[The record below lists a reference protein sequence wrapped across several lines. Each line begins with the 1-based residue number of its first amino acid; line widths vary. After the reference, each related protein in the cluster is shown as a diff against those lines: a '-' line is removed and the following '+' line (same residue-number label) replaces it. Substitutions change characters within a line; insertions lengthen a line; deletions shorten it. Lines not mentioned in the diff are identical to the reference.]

1 VSDSASHS
9 EPAGAFEVEIVP
21 EVEPKRFALGER
33 FQRGLLLRG
42 SKYIFPS
49 TTDDWRT
56 GLVGL
61 LRPQGPSE
69 PERVWLVSP
78 AVLNTP
84 MPLPQGPQAGK
95 ETALAL
101 ALDALPAEG
110 TAARFEEG
118 TGVPTVLFSPQG
130 AQGGPLATPSLVDEL
145 RATLAYSDEELATQ
159 SPGDAYASLADDADV
174 RDFFKILRE
183 HVPRVWVT
191 QAVIALC
198 VLIWLA
204 QVANGIDPTAPAVSA
219 LLAWGSNQPG
229 LSLGAQPW
237 RLLSAGFLHGG
248 ILHLALNM
256 YVLWHLGMLGERL
269 FGHRSYLA
277 VYLAAIVGGF
287 IASAAWNPT
296 GPSVGAS
303 GGIFGVCGAIL
314 GFVLMRRNA
323 LPRQAFL
330 HVGRTMGFF
339 VVANL
344 GLTLWLSA
352 ALPIDNAGHVGGLIV
367 GFLAGLF
374 LSRELPVDPALERRR
389 MFRLPVVGLA
399 LGLLFAGAWQLPS
412 VARQRANGGQEV
424 WASFYGLADA
434 WVSLETSRTPQAFAT
449 LRETLA
455 GLRATTSGVAPP
467 LREQLLE
474 TLGSLERLVES
485 AESAGDGRVREDLM
499 TDFDERFRAL
509 QKALSL

>member
-1 VSDSASHS
+1 MSDSSSHS
-9 EPAGAFEVEIVP
+9 EPAGAFEVPIVP
-21 EVEPKRFALGER
+21 ESEAKRFALGER

-61 LRPQGPSE
+61 LRPEGPSE
-69 PERVWLVSP
+69 AERLWLVSP

-84 MPLPQGPQAGK
+84 MPLPQGAQAGK

-118 TGVPTVLFSPQG
+118 TGVPTVLFAPEGVQS
-130 AQGGPLATPSLVDEL
+130 GPLATPALANEL
-145 RATLAYSDEELATQ
+145 RATLAYSDEELAGQ
-159 SPGDAYASLADDADV
+159 SPGDAYASLAGNAEV
-174 RDFFKILRE
+174 RDFFGILRKA
-183 HVPRVWVT
+183 VPRVWVT
-191 QAVIALC
+191 QTVIALC

-204 QVANGIDPTAPAVSA
+204 QVAGGIHTTSPAVSA

-256 YVLWHLGMLGERL
+256 YVLWQLGQLGERL
-269 FGHRSYLA
+269 FGHRGYVA
-277 VYLAAIVGGF
+277 VYAAAIVGGF
-287 IASAAWNPT
+287 IASSVWNPT

-303 GGIFGVCGAIL
+303 GGIFGLCGAIL
-314 GFVLMRRNA
+314 AFVLIRRSA
-323 LPRQAFL
+323 LPRQVFL
-330 HVGRTMGFF
+330 SVGRTMGFF
-339 VVANL
+339 VIANL
-344 GLTLWLSA
+344 GLTLWLST

-389 MFRLPVVGLA
+389 IVRLPVVALA
-399 LGLLFAGAWQLPS
+399 MGLLFAGAWAVPS
-412 VARQRANGGQEV
+412 VARQRAHGGQEV
-424 WASFYGLADA
+424 WSSLYGLADA
-434 WVSLETSRTPQAFAT
+434 GFALGTTRTPEEFAK
-449 LRETLA
+449 LREVVSE
-455 GLRATTSGVAPP
+455 LRPTAEAVAPP
-467 LREQLLE
+467 LREQI
-474 TLGSLERLVES
+474 LGALDSLERLVKS
-485 AESAGDGRVREDLM
+485 AEAVGDGRVREDLM
-499 TDFDERFRAL
+499 KEFEERFHAL
-509 QKALSL
+509 QEVLDH